1 MLTER
6 VMRLQ
11 TRTTGKIARADA
23 EAVAIQAL
31 SFMASEPERLGR
43 FLAVTGIGPE
53 SIRAAAATPGFLAG
67 ILDYLIANEALL
79 LDFSAERG
87 FDPASVVRARDAL
100 PGARRRE

>member
-11 TRTTGKIARADA
+11 TRTTGKIARGDA

-79 LDFSAERG
+79 LDFAAERG

-100 PGARRRE
+100 PGALRSE